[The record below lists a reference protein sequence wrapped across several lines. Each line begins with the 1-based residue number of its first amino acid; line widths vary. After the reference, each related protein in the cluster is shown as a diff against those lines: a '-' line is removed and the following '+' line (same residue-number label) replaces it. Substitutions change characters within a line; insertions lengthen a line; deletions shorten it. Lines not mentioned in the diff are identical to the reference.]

1 VQGWFGQRDQFAM
14 GPAYDPLPG
23 IGRFMTGTPD
33 IIGISAVSEGVS
45 LLAEAG
51 IGALRDKGMRLT
63 GYLIELTDA
72 WLAPLG
78 FRLASPCDAARR
90 GSHICLDHPQAVQLN
105 EALIEAGVIGDL
117 RAPDRLRLGPAP
129 ISSRFTDVWDAA
141 DIIRRI
147 AGGEGAELRQEILAD
162 GP

>member
-1 VQGWFGQRDQFAM
+1 M
-14 GPAYDPLPG
+14 GPSYDPVPG

-63 GYLIELTDA
+63 GYLIELADT
-72 WLAPLG
+72 WLVPLG
-78 FRLASPCDAARR
+78 FRVASPRDAARR
-90 GSHICLDHPQAVQLN
+90 GSHVCLSHPQAAGLN

-129 ISSRFTDVWDAA
+129 ITSRFTDVWDAA

-147 AGGEGAELRQEILAD
+147 AAGGEASRPRRSHGEEIFAD
-162 GP
+162 ERS